1 MLAAGRELV
10 AEQQHVL
17 SHNLARE
24 YFKRG
29 WDEAPA
35 EEATSKAQARA
46 EEIAARWRQPP
57 DSSRESE
64 AMRAARAAFMAENKQ
79 TVVEM
84 VARMEAEQLDA
95 AAAEAAEEEDTAA
108 PWRRLDPVPAKELM
122 DAEGWVFLDVRS
134 ARDYG
139 RDAYKKAVSV
149 PFFKMA
155 GIGLGATAEPLLEE
169 FLVAMR
175 EKYPCKDAKLIVVGG
190 GDGQLGESALQVLL
204 DEGYTCLIEM
214 AGGYGAWTKLFRTP
228 RLCLFRYRGCS
239 SRSPQLCSWLPAE

>member
-1 MLAAGRELV
+1 
-10 AEQQHVL
+10 
-17 SHNLARE
+17 
-24 YFKRG
+24 
-29 WDEAPA
+29 
-35 EEATSKAQARA
+35 
-46 EEIAARWRQPP
+46 
-57 DSSRESE
+57 
-64 AMRAARAAFMAENKQ
+64 
-79 TVVEM
+79 
-84 VARMEAEQLDA
+84 MEAEQLDAA

-214 AGGYGAWTKLFRTP
+214 AGGYGAWTKLFRTSGQRRVYGKWGDP
-228 RLCLFRYRGCS
+228 YIRRARHVDRLQLRYPERRHQS
-239 SRSPQLCSWLPAE
+239 QHTSMVA